1 MGSESLEG
9 LSDATEFYAKPQ
21 SYSTFEDDVP
31 ASQVDICMQSNVQ
44 NMNVFEVV
52 KIVSPKHLW

>member
-31 ASQVDICMQSNVQ
+31 ASQVDICMKSDVWN
-44 NMNVFEVV
+44 
-52 KIVSPKHLW
+52 I